1 MVDRTCS
8 AETLTPRCFATV
20 SPLQPGAG
28 TLALVTACGIV
39 LAAGAGSRYGQ
50 PKIFARDAGG
60 VLWLERVVGALREG
74 GCREVLVV
82 IGAESERARAVVVA
96 LDGVSPVVAAD
107 WDLGLSASVRA
118 GLAAAANTDAD
129 SAVIVPVDVPWM
141 PASVVARVLEAAPG
155 AASLVRAT
163 YDGRPGHPVAIGRDH
178 WELAA
183 ASVHGDS
190 GANRYLTQHGAAA
203 IECTDLWDGAD
214 IDTR

>member
-39 LAAGAGSRYGQ
+39 LAAGVGSRYGQ

-82 IGAESERARAVVVA
+82 IGAESERARAVVAA
-96 LDGVSPVVAAD
+96 LDGVGPVLAAD
-107 WDLGLSASVRA
+107 WADGLSASVRA

-129 SAVIVPVDVPWM
+129 SAVIAPVDVPRM
-141 PASVVARVLEAAPG
+141 PASVVTRVLWAAAG
-155 AASLVRAT
+155 RAGLARAV
-163 YDGRPGHPVAIGRDH
+163 YEGRPGHPVAIGRDH
-178 WELAA
+178 WELVA
-183 ASVHGDS
+183 ASVHGDA
-190 GANRYLTQHGAAA
+190 GANRYLATQGAVAV
-203 IECTDLWDGAD
+203 ECADRWDGTD